1 MKIIHSKPILVTNVL
16 NSETCLYPS
25 TKQAAYELNTT
36 SLSLQIR
43 RYIKNKSFILDL
55 YLITV
60 HSDG

>member
-1 MKIIHSKPILVTNVL
+1 MKRIHSKPILVTNVL

-36 SLSLQIR
+36 SLQIR
-43 RYIKNKSFILDL
+43 GYLKNKSFIFDL

-60 HSDG
+60 PSDG